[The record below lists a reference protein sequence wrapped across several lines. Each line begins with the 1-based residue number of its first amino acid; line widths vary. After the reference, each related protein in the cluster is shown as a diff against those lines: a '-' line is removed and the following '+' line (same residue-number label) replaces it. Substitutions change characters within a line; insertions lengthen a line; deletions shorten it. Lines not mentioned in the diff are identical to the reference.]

1 MLANKAFTYLQ
12 QFNLN
17 LIKISD
23 SRKTVGSLYGI
34 WTRDFAVKGQ
44 WLKPLVE
51 QTLLEL
57 MDGLEPPTYC
67 LQNNGSTNWATSA

>member
-17 LIKISD
+17 LIKIAD

-34 WTRDFAVKGQ
+34 
-44 WLKPLVE
+44 
-51 QTLLEL
+51 
-57 MDGLEPPTYC
+57 
-67 LQNNGSTNWATSA
+67 